1 MRTFRETVRRILGMP
16 SKCISHEKPEDVLD
30 GVVTAIKVPG
40 IAIFGAGRGYAQATL
55 KPSRALISGVVLG
68 FAGLVGT
75 VALSSG
81 TLHAQNAYGSAVGTI
96 TDNSG
101 AIIGGATVTLTDVDT
116 GDTRT
121 DTTNSAGDYQF
132 VNLVPGNYRVDVQN
146 TGFKRFTR
154 INVVVEVGGSTR
166 VDAALE
172 VGNITQSV
180 EVSSQPPL
188 LETQQDTIGQV
199 VMGRVV
205 TEIPLNGRDVFN
217 LLELSPGIVPQGSST
232 SGATTNAAA
241 LGSGG
246 LGTGNYQISGGIPG
260 TEAYFLDGAPLNT
273 GYVNAIAYV
282 PAQDSIQEF
291 RAEANNVGPE
301 FGGTMDG
308 VVTMVT
314 KSGTNALHGT
324 AYDFLRN
331 TILNGNTFFS
341 NRAHLTRPA
350 FIQNQYGATLG
361 GPIKKDKF
369 FFFGSFEGV
378 RAAVGTT
385 TTYTVPTPAELT
397 GNLSNYT
404 APITDPG
411 QFNASGVFVP
421 NATPTTFSGNIIP
434 ASRIDHTAE
443 AMSSWWALPNGPGTS
458 NNYTVNTTTHPI
470 MDQYIA
476 RLDWTASEKQRV
488 FGRYTYHRY
497 VAVGALPYGYMDNP
511 SLSKNAVQ
519 QFVLGD
525 DYTFNP
531 TTILDLRLSYFRGSS
546 FSGNTC
552 VPCNIAFTGWPA
564 ATIAQMN
571 SPGPV
576 IPYITVS
583 GFSAQGGGG
592 QTIPAT
598 TENYALSGN
607 VTKILGRHTFR
618 TGAEIRRAPANY
630 GQTNS
635 TKNEAFGFTSAF
647 TGNALASY
655 LLGLPQSELTENLL
669 FPATN
674 EYYAGIYFGDTYQ
687 VTNKLAVN
695 LGVRW
700 EYPGYWTERHNRL
713 GVFLSNQ
720 PSPLAGPTGL
730 PLTGNVVLVNTPAYP
745 YRTVKVPQYDLFSP
759 RLGVVYQ
766 ANKNT
771 VVRSGFG
778 LLYAPGNTEQDVE
791 PYDNPVNLVYTQVS
805 PTTEPINA
813 LSNPFPQGVLPAVGR
828 SANYQSVIQG
838 QTVIVPSPK
847 EPSAYVEQWNLDLQQ
862 DLGQGILLDIAYVGD
877 RGVHQQS
884 GNSTMGNGMSLN
896 QIPDQY
902 LSMGSALLNPVPN
915 PFHGLIT
922 FGPLSGATIPAGQL
936 LRPYPQ
942 YFGLY
947 NPADAKLGSTY
958 NALQAK
964 LEKRFNQGG
973 TLLAAYTWASNRGN
987 ADEKIGF
994 EEASAPGQIQDWTN
1008 LHAELSQMSFNIP
1021 QRFVLGYVLDLPVG
1035 KGKAFLGSASGVVD
1049 KAVSG
1054 WGIDGIST
1062 FQSGWP
1068 LILTAQPTYIS
1079 SNFGAGVPRPNVVAG
1094 CSKQISGGA
1103 YSRLSGWFD
1112 KSCFTQPGQFAFGN
1126 EPRVDPTLRTQGQA
1140 NWDFAAFKGT
1150 AINERFNLQF
1160 RAEFFNVFNR
1170 VQFGYA
1176 NTTCCSNTNSTF
1188 GVVSSQLNAPRQIQF
1203 ALRLIY

>member
-546 FSGNTC
+546 FSGNTLRSLQHR
-552 VPCNIAFTGWPA
+552 VYRLAGCNDSPDEQPGAG
-564 ATIAQMN
+564 N
-571 SPGPV
+571 SLYHGV
-576 IPYITVS
+576 GV
-583 GFSAQGGGG
+583 SAQGGGG

-618 TGAEIRRAPANY
+618 TGAEFRRAPAGY

-647 TGNALASY
+647 TGNAFASY
-655 LLGLPQSELTENLL
+655 LLGLPQSELTENLIV
-669 FPATN
+669 PATN
-674 EYYAGIYFGDTYQ
+674 EYYAGIYLGDTFQ
-687 VTNKLAVN
+687 VTNKLTLNA
-695 LGVRW
+695 GIRW

-713 GVFLSNQ
+713 GVFLSNVTN
-720 PSPLAGPTGL
+720 PLAGPTGL
-730 PLTGNVVLVNTPAYP
+730 PLTGDVVLVDTPAYP
-745 YRTVKVPQYDLFSP
+745 YRTVKYPQYDLFSP
-759 RLGVVYQ
+759 RLGVAYRVT
-766 ANKNT
+766 NSM

-778 LLYAPGNTEQDVE
+778 LLYAPANTEQDVE
-791 PYDNPVNLVYTQVS
+791 PYDNPVELVYTQVS

-813 LSNPFPQGVLPAVGR
+813 LSNPFPQGVLPSVGR
-828 SANYQSVIQG
+828 SANYESVIEG
-838 QTVIVPSPK
+838 GTLIVPSPR
-847 EPSAYVEQWNLDLQQ
+847 EPAAYVEQWNLDVQK
-862 DLGQGILLDIAYVGD
+862 DLGHQTLLDIAYVGD

-884 GNSTMGNGMSLN
+884 GNL
-896 QIPDQY
+896 
-902 LSMGSALLNPVPN
+902 
-915 PFHGLIT
+915 HG
-922 FGPLSGATIPAGQL
+922 
-936 LRPYPQ
+936 
-942 YFGLY
+942 
-947 NPADAKLGSTY
+947 
-958 NALQAK
+958 
-964 LEKRFNQGG
+964 
-973 TLLAAYTWASNRGN
+973 
-987 ADEKIGF
+987 
-994 EEASAPGQIQDWTN
+994 
-1008 LHAELSQMSFNIP
+1008 
-1021 QRFVLGYVLDLPVG
+1021 
-1035 KGKAFLGSASGVVD
+1035 
-1049 KAVSG
+1049 
-1054 WGIDGIST
+1054 
-1062 FQSGWP
+1062 
-1068 LILTAQPTYIS
+1068 
-1079 SNFGAGVPRPNVVAG
+1079 
-1094 CSKQISGGA
+1094 
-1103 YSRLSGWFD
+1103 
-1112 KSCFTQPGQFAFGN
+1112 
-1126 EPRVDPTLRTQGQA
+1126 
-1140 NWDFAAFKGT
+1140 
-1150 AINERFNLQF
+1150 
-1160 RAEFFNVFNR
+1160 
-1170 VQFGYA
+1170 
-1176 NTTCCSNTNSTF
+1176 
-1188 GVVSSQLNAPRQIQF
+1188 
-1203 ALRLIY
+1203 